1 MNTMH
6 KNHRLPILMNN
17 KNIKIQS
24 KQVED
29 SPNEEK
35 SLLNSKLLISGMHC
49 SACNQIIEF
58 RLKKLHGVQ
67 KIIINITTHNA
78 DISWNPKQVS
88 LGEIIES
95 ISSLGYG
102 ALPVGSA
109 GELINREHKMSVWR
123 LFVAGFA
130 MMQVMMYALPAYLVP
145 VPQIDGD
152 LTPDID
158 RLLKLASLAITVPV
172 VVFSAWP
179 FFESARRDLRNRH
192 VGMDIP
198 VSVGIIVTFVASVW
212 ATFTGGPVYYDSLI
226 MFVFL
231 LLAARMIQ
239 SRVHNRSTSA
249 LRVLTKL
256 LPLVSNKLPDYPANM
271 RIEEINA
278 SQLVVGDIV
287 LIQPGNKIPVDG
299 IVISGIS
306 ECDESLMT
314 GESRAVS
321 KSAGASLIGGALNL
335 NRPLVM
341 KAVRVGD
348 DTQLSTLVR
357 MMESA
362 ASEKPPLVQLADRY
376 ASLFLSVILL
386 LAVLSALV
394 WWQID
399 ASRAIWIAVTVMVI
413 TCPCALSLATPGVM
427 SAAIGQLARHGV
439 LIARGRA
446 IETLARATHFVFDK
460 TGTLTQGRLKLIE
473 MNILRQDPAFNRQTI
488 NQIISAMTAGSTH
501 PVARALFSALS
512 AQLHATKES
521 QTQFFYDDVNEIPGS
536 GIEVHH
542 QNLHYR
548 LGSLDFVKELNGANL
563 IPPKSFSGRTLS
575 VLGDEQGYIAV
586 FALEDSLRNDA
597 KFLID
602 FLQQQGKTVLLL
614 SGDRNDVVNNA
625 AAELGITTALGNLS
639 PEAKHDA
646 VKLLQQQGAI
656 VAMIG
661 DGMNDGP
668 VLSLAD
674 VSIAMGQGAPISQAR
689 SDMVLISNDLRDLV
703 YAVNTTSKS
712 LSLIRQNLGW
722 AVLYNVIAIPA
733 AMAGILAPW
742 HAAIGMSLSS
752 IIVVVNSL
760 RIYSVHHES
769 KSVEQT
775 LPGNS
780 IHALVNAN

>member
-1 MNTMH
+1 M
-6 KNHRLPILMNN
+6 
-17 KNIKIQS
+17 
-24 KQVED
+24 EGD
-29 SPNEEK
+29 K
-35 SLLNSKLLISGMHC
+35 SLLHSKLSISGMHC
-49 SACNQIIEF
+49 SACHQIIEF
-58 RLKKLHGVQ
+58 RLKKLSGI
-67 KIIINITTHNA
+67 KNIFINITTHNA
-78 DISWNPKQVS
+78 DISWNPSEVS

-102 ALPVGSA
+102 ALPIGSA

-172 VVFSAWP
+172 VIFSAWP
-179 FFESARRDLRNRH
+179 FFLSAKRDLRNRH

-198 VSVGIIVTFVASVW
+198 VSAGIIVTFAASVW
-212 ATFTGGPVYYDSLI
+212 ATFAGGPVYYDSLI

-239 SRVHNRSTSA
+239 SRVHNKSTSA

-256 LPLVSNKLPDYPANM
+256 LPLLSQKLPDYPASM
-271 RIEEINA
+271 RTEEINA
-278 SQLVVGDIV
+278 SQLVVGDVV
-287 LIQPGNKIPVDG
+287 LIQPGTKIPVDG

-306 ECDESLMT
+306 DCDESLMT
-314 GESRAVS
+314 GESSAVS
-321 KSAGASLIGGALNL
+321 KSAGAPLIGGALNL

-341 KAVRVGD
+341 RAVRVGD
-348 DTQLSTLVR
+348 DTQLSALVR

-376 ASLFLSVILL
+376 ASLFLSIILL
-386 LAVLSALV
+386 LSILSALV
-394 WWQID
+394 WWHID

-427 SAAIGQLARHGV
+427 SAAIGQLARNGV

-446 IETLARATHFVFDK
+446 IETLARASHYVFDK
-460 TGTLTQGRLKLIE
+460 TGTLTQGRLKLVE
-473 MNILRQDPAFNRQTI
+473 MNILREGTSLGGQTVS
-488 NQIISAMTAGSTH
+488 QITSGMTAGSTH
-501 PVARALFSALS
+501 PVARALFSALHVKPGTNT
-512 AQLHATKES
+512 QS
-521 QTQFFYDDVNEIPGS
+521 QTPIFYDDVNEIPGR
-536 GIEVHH
+536 GIEVRHH
-542 QNLHYR
+542 DSVFR
-548 LGSLDFVKELNGANL
+548 LGSVDFVQELSGANL
-563 IPPKSFSGRTLS
+563 NLPPTFSGRTLS
-575 VLGDEQGYIAV
+575 VLGDAQGCIAL
-586 FALEDSLRNDA
+586 FALEDSLRDDA
-597 KFLID
+597 KYLIN
-602 FLQQQGKTVLLL
+602 FLQLQGKTVLLL
-614 SGDRNDVVNNA
+614 SGDRDEVVNNA
-625 AAELGITTALGNLS
+625 ATELGISAAFGNLS

-646 VKLLQQQGAI
+646 VKMLQQQGAI
-656 VAMIG
+656 VVMIG

-689 SDMVLISNDLRDLV
+689 SDMVLISNNLRDLV
-703 YAVNTTSKS
+703 YAVKTTSKS
-712 LSLIRQNLGW
+712 LTLIRQNLGW

-760 RIYSVHHES
+760 RIYSVRNVAKPDEYV
-769 KSVEQT
+769 K
-775 LPGNS
+775 PGNAS
-780 IHALVNAN
+780 QQLVHGK

>member
-1 MNTMH
+1 MPTKFISRSPMN
-6 KNHRLPILMNN
+6 KEINNN
-17 KNIKIQS
+17 KDIQVLS
-24 KQVED
+24 RPALD
-29 SPNEEK
+29 TTFHHD
-35 SLLNSKLLISGMHC
+35 KLSISGMHC
-49 SACNQIIEF
+49 SACTQIIEY
-58 RLKKLHGVQ
+58 RLQKLTGVS
-67 KIIINITTHNA
+67 KFLINITTHRA
-78 DISWNPKQVS
+78 DISWDPKKIS

-109 GELINREHKMSVWR
+109 GELINRESKMNIWR

-158 RLLKLASLAITVPV
+158 RLLKLASLAITIPV

-179 FFESARRDLRNRH
+179 FFQAAKRDIRNRH

-198 VSVGIIVTFVASVW
+198 VSVGIIVTFAASIW

-231 LLAARMIQ
+231 LLAARLIQ
-239 SRVHNRSTSA
+239 ARVHNKSTSA
-249 LRVLTKL
+249 LRVLTQL
-256 LPLVSNKLPDYPANM
+256 LPLISEKLPDYPATM
-271 RIEEINA
+271 RVEQVNA
-278 SQLVVGDIV
+278 SQLAIGDTV
-287 LIQPGNKIPVDG
+287 LIQPGAKIPVDG
-299 IVISGIS
+299 VVISGMS

-321 KSAGASLIGGALNL
+321 KSVGATLIGGALNL
-335 NRPLVM
+335 NRPLIM
-341 KAVRVGD
+341 RAVRVGD
-348 DTQLSTLVR
+348 DTQLSSLVR
-357 MMESA
+357 MMEAA

-376 ASLFLSVILL
+376 ASLFLTIILL
-386 LAVLSALV
+386 LAIASGIV

-427 SAAIGQLARHGV
+427 SASIGQLAKHGV

-446 IETLARATHFVFDK
+446 IESLARATHFVFDK
-460 TGTLTQGRLKLIE
+460 TGTLTQGRLKLVKLLVVRDDPTIDE
-473 MNILRQDPAFNRQTI
+473 RVVRQITTDI
-488 NQIISAMTAGSTH
+488 TAGSNH
-501 PVARALFSALS
+501 PVARALFTALS
-512 AQLHATKES
+512 VPSNLNMNNKLATH
-521 QTQFFYDDVNEIPGS
+521 YDEVNEIPGR
-536 GIEVHH
+536 GIEVRH
-542 QNLHYR
+542 QGLHYR
-548 LGSLDFVKELNGANL
+548 LGSVDFVQELHGVCL
-563 IPPKSFSGRTLS
+563 DIPTNFSGNTVS
-575 VLGDEQGYIAV
+575 ALGDTEGYIAF
-586 FALEDSLRNDA
+586 FALEDTLRNDA
-597 KFLID
+597 KYLID

-614 SGDRNDVVNNA
+614 SGDRSDVVNSA
-625 AAELGITTALGNLS
+625 AAELGISTALGNLS

-656 VAMIG
+656 VAMVG

-668 VLSLAD
+668 VLSLAN

-689 SDMVLISNDLRDLV
+689 SDMVLISNDLRDLA
-703 YAVNTTSKS
+703 YAVKITSAS
-712 LSLIRQNLGW
+712 LSLIKQNLGW

-752 IIVVVNSL
+752 IIVVLNSL
-760 RIYSVHHES
+760 RIYSVS
-769 KSVEQT
+769 PEQI
-775 LPGNS
+775 LNENADPASASNQ
-780 IHALVNAN
+780 LVSAH